1 MNYYQVLQVSTKASQ
16 VDIDRA
22 YQKLVK
28 EARFDTNL
36 NRKDIETAY
45 RVLSNP
51 TQKALYDAAIA
62 EQQKEATLKV
72 KKIRKPMN
80 MRQLVQVLIG
90 LFVIAL
96 CFYLYRYSY
105 IFANFEKGD
114 VLINRQTGQ
123 YVGKVLGEQPGHNFG
138 GVKKDAYMLDTPT
151 GKVYVP
157 MEQVKR
163 TCKTK

>member
-62 EQQKEATLKV
+62 DQQKEATLKV

-80 MRQLVQVLIG
+80 MRQMGPILVG
-90 LFVIAL
+90 LLVIAL
-96 CFYLYRYSY
+96 CFYFYRYSY
-105 IFANFEKGD
+105 IFASFQPGD
-114 VLINRQTGQ
+114 VLISRETGQ
-123 YVGKVLGEQPGHNFG
+123 YVGKVIGEQPMHSFA
-138 GVKKDAYMLDTPT
+138 GVKKDAYFLDTPT
-151 GKVYVP
+151 GKVYIP
-157 MEQVKR
+157 MDQVKR
-163 TCKTK
+163 TCKRK